1 MSMFVKKRNGELE
14 EVSFDKVTDRIKK
27 LCYGLNMKYVNP
39 VVVAQQVNVGMINE
53 ISTSKLDVLASQV
66 AAGLCKIHPDY
77 NILAGRIM
85 VSNLQK
91 EIKVTFSEAMEILY
105 NYENPKT
112 GKHAPVISE
121 ELYNIVKQNAEKLDK
136 VIQHERDFCYDIFG
150 IETLRRSYLLKHGD
164 KIMETP
170 QYMHLRVALGIH
182 GEDIDAAIEMYHL
195 LSERKY
201 THSSPTIFNSGTP
214 RPQLASCFLLQ
225 LQDDSIDGIFDT
237 LKQCA
242 KISKFAGGIGV
253 NIHNLRSTGSY
264 IEGTNGT
271 SSGVIP
277 FLQIYNWTAKAVN
290 QGGKRKGSFAM
301 YLEPHHADIYEF
313 IELRKPGGSDDFR
326 CRDLFLAVW
335 ASELFFERVMSG
347 GDWTL
352 FDPNGAL
359 GLEEVYGDEYKELY
373 ERYERE
379 GRGVKTVKAQA
390 LWTEIC
396 KAQIETGTPYLL
408 NKDAC
413 NEKSNQK
420 NLGTIKSSNLC
431 VAPET
436 KILTDTGYHQIA
448 DLVDQDVNV
457 WNGEE
462 WSSTTV
468 RQTGTNQKLIKVNM
482 SNGSTL
488 ECTPYHKFY
497 IETGSRPA
505 DKSRPLKIDA
515 KDLKP
520 GMKLIKHEL
529 PIVED
534 PTAPD
539 FPYAYTHGL
548 FCSDGTYTNKSD
560 TDKGNPLIQLY
571 DEKKKLIEHL
581 EIRSSSFKET
591 ARGTINVLLYNDIA
605 EKFVVPT
612 NYSIKSK
619 LEWLAGVCDG
629 DGTVSRNGTN
639 ESIQIGSIHKEYLD
653 NIMYMLQTMGIH
665 SKVTKNRDE
674 RQALLPDGN
683 GDRKFYKCKASYRL
697 LISSIDTQKLLVL
710 GFSPNRLSITKNKP
724 QRNAR
729 QFVKVL
735 DIVDDGR
742 CDNTYCFTEH
752 KRGMGMFGGVLTGQC
767 AEIIEHTSKDDVAT
781 CNLAQLNLSQFVDHD
796 TYMDWH
802 ALVDIARHATRNLNK
817 VIDRSFY
824 PIEEAKN
831 ANFKNRPLGL
841 GVSGLHDVFFKLK
854 FDDFSC
860 PEARKVNKNIFETI
874 YRGAILESIELAKK
888 YGPYETFEG
897 SPASK
902 GILQF
907 DMWGIDEKDLFWDD
921 WSEIKEQV
929 KQHGLRNSLLIA
941 LMPTA
946 SSATIMGVTECF
958 EIQTSNIYSRTVLS
972 GDFTIIN
979 KYLIK
984 ELIEKDL
991 WNEEMANSILSNDGS
1006 VQHIEDIPDDIK
1018 RRYKTVWEYSM
1029 KDVIDMAADRSAFV
1043 CQSSSLNLFIK
1054 EPSVPK
1060 LTSMHMYSFKKGLK
1074 TMSYYLRSRAATEA
1088 VKFTVR
1094 KTHKEEEE
1102 EECLACQA

>member
-14 EVSFDKVTDRIKK
+14 EVSFDKVTDRVKK

-105 NYENPKT
+105 NYVNPKT

-225 LQDDSIDGIFDT
+225 LQEDSIDGIFDT

-431 VAPET
+431 
-436 KILTDTGYHQIA
+436 
-448 DLVDQDVNV
+448 
-457 WNGEE
+457 
-462 WSSTTV
+462 S
-468 RQTGTNQKLIKVNM
+468 
-482 SNGSTL
+482 
-488 ECTPYHKFY
+488 
-497 IETGSRPA
+497 
-505 DKSRPLKIDA
+505 
-515 KDLKP
+515 
-520 GMKLIKHEL
+520 
-529 PIVED
+529 
-534 PTAPD
+534 
-539 FPYAYTHGL
+539 
-548 FCSDGTYTNKSD
+548 
-560 TDKGNPLIQLY
+560 
-571 DEKKKLIEHL
+571 
-581 EIRSSSFKET
+581 
-591 ARGTINVLLYNDIA
+591 
-605 EKFVVPT
+605 
-612 NYSIKSK
+612 
-619 LEWLAGVCDG
+619 
-629 DGTVSRNGTN
+629 
-639 ESIQIGSIHKEYLD
+639 
-653 NIMYMLQTMGIH
+653 
-665 SKVTKNRDE
+665 
-674 RQALLPDGN
+674 
-683 GDRKFYKCKASYRL
+683 
-697 LISSIDTQKLLVL
+697 
-710 GFSPNRLSITKNKP
+710 
-724 QRNAR
+724 
-729 QFVKVL
+729 
-735 DIVDDGR
+735 
-742 CDNTYCFTEH
+742 
-752 KRGMGMFGGVLTGQC
+752 
-767 AEIIEHTSKDDVAT
+767 EIIEYTSKDDVAT
-781 CNLAQLNLSQFVDHD
+781 CNLAQLNLSQFVDTE

-888 YGPYETFEG
+888 HGPYETFEG

-929 KQHGLRNSLLIA
+929 KKHGLRNSLLIA

-1094 KTHKEEEE
+1094 KTYKEEEE